1 MHRVIAPV
9 VEEALTALQLHDLN
23 ASQEFALRY
32 LLRGY
37 VVSRIVYMIEVF
49 RGLST
54 AGGMLEEKLR
64 SDVLNN
70 LEPWG
75 HA

>member
-1 MHRVIAPV
+1 
-9 VEEALTALQLHDLN
+9 
-23 ASQEFALRY
+23 
-32 LLRGY
+32 